1 MDILSDVKIVGN
13 SKILNG
19 NFDIGNGPGHGDFKA
34 RLSKDGNHYFNGNI
48 SLSTNIEGAGFSLD
62 GNKVFGQFVI
72 LDVPAQC
79 TKFMVATY
87 CLGYNLGENLPET
100 SMMYPNI
107 TAWDENFKSVDM
119 DYQLNVNGENP
130 NFYEQIIASM
140 TSCSVNRELRF
151 AINHTFAHHF

>member
-13 SKILNG
+13 AIVSNG
-19 NFDIGNGPGHGDFKA
+19 IYIGISSNLGYYST
-34 RLSKDGNHYFNGNI
+34 RLSKDGDHIFSGCI
-48 SLSTNIEGAGFSLD
+48 TLRTNIEGASFSLD
-62 GNKVFGQFVI
+62 DNKVFGQFVI

-87 CLGYNLGENLPET
+87 CIGYNLGENLPET

-119 DYQLNVNGENP
+119 DYQLNVNGKGNSV
-130 NFYEQIIASM
+130 FYEQIIASM
-140 TSCSVNRELRF
+140 TSCSVNRKLRF
-151 AINHTFAHHF
+151 AINHAFAHDF

>member
-13 SKILNG
+13 AIVSNG
-19 NFDIGNGPGHGDFKA
+19 IYIGISSNYGYYST
-34 RLSKDGNHYFNGNI
+34 RLSKDGDHIFSGCI
-48 SLSTNIEGAGFSLD
+48 TLRTNIEGASLSLGD
-62 GNKVFGQFVI
+62 NKVFGQFVI

-87 CLGYNLGENLPET
+87 CIGYAHGENLPET

-119 DYQLNVNGENP
+119 DYQLNVDGGNP

-140 TSCSVNRELRF
+140 TSCSVNRQLRF
-151 AINHTFAHHF
+151 AINHAFAHHF